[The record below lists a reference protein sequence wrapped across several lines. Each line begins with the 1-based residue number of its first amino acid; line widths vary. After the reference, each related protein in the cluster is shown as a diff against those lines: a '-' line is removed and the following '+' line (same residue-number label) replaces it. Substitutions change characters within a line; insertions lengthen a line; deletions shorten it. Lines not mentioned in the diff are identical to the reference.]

1 MMEIKQVAIEK
12 NIRWENRFNRKLKEK
27 HKKIKIMVGIYA
39 VFNWIARANKK
50 QAHKYNSI
58 FFRRFKLL
66 SL

>member
-39 VFNWIARANKK
+39 VFNWIASANKK
-50 QAHKYNSI
+50 QAHKYNGI
-58 FFRRFKLL
+58 FFRSFKLL